1 MKVVYSFIP
10 DDGESDRMGGGRIS
24 YGVGWRR
31 GSEDA
36 GRVRKGSS
44 RGGGRTRAG

>member
-1 MKVVYSFIP
+1 MTGKAI
-10 DDGESDRMGGGRIS
+10 EWEGGRIS

-31 GSEDA
+31 GSEAA
-36 GRVRKGSS
+36 GRVREGSS